1 MKRYIYYI
9 SAVLILAISGCK
21 KDFGDLN
28 KNPNSLSTPT
38 PAFLFSKSLLSTMS
52 NSYYLTGVLNLG
64 GFIQH
69 YATYKEVSGIGDKY
83 FANDFYQAPYFT
95 DGYPTAVNEIE
106 EVIRAVKETPGEV
119 NKLNV
124 ARIWRV
130 YIYHR
135 MTDLYGDVPY
145 SEAGKGLTS
154 LNFTPKYDA
163 QEAIYKDMLK
173 ELDEAASG
181 LDAAKASYGGND
193 FIYGGDAGKW
203 KKFAYSLMLRLGL
216 RLTKMDL
223 ALSETWVKKAI
234 AGGVILNKED
244 NAIMKYSDGPQDL
257 NRNPTAR
264 ESRSRDF
271 SANSFG
277 KNNIEGGKLS
287 ATFINYLKNNNDPR
301 LGVYS
306 GVWVGT
312 TQDPNPAIQKGFPNG
327 SGTAPSAND
336 LGTYSEPNQNT
347 VFRLDA
353 PLLVLG
359 NAETNLYLAEAAVRG
374 WNTMG
379 SASQFYIKG
388 VTGSFDNAAM
398 YGSAYAISS
407 DKINQYLS
415 SHPFDAAGTFDQQ
428 MEQIH
433 TQIWAALYIDEYEV
447 FSNWRRTGYPVLIP
461 VNYPGNVTGGTIPR
475 RLIYPNAEGAS
486 NAKNI
491 QDAISRQGANTLT
504 TRVWWDKQ

>member
-9 SAVLILAISGCK
+9 SAVLILAVSGCQ

-28 KNPNSLSTPT
+28 KNPNSLGTPT
-38 PAFLFSKSLLSTMS
+38 PAFLFSKSQLSIMS
-52 NSYYLTGVLNLG
+52 NSYYLTAVLNLG

-69 YATYKEVSGIGDKY
+69 YSTYKEVSGVGDKY

-95 DGYPTAVNEIE
+95 DGYPTAVNEIQ
-106 EVIRAVKETPGEV
+106 EVINAVKDNPADV
-119 NKLNV
+119 NKLNI

-145 SEAGKGLTS
+145 SDAAKGLS
-154 LNFTPKYDA
+154 NLNFTPKYDT
-163 QEAIYKDMLK
+163 QESIYKDMLK
-173 ELDEAASG
+173 ELDEAATG
-181 LDAAKASYGGND
+181 LDASKASYGGSD
-193 FIYGGDAGKW
+193 FIYNGDIPKW

-216 RLTKMDL
+216 RLTKKDIG
-223 ALSETWVKKAI
+223 LSESWVKKAI
-234 AGGVILNKED
+234 AGGVILKKED
-244 NAIMKYSDGPQDL
+244 NAVMKYSDGPQDI

-301 LGVYS
+301 LSVYS
-306 GVWVGT
+306 VVWVGT
-312 TQDPNPAIQKGFPNG
+312 NQDASPAIQKGFPNG
-327 SGTAPSAND
+327 IGVAPSATE

-359 NAETNLYLAEAAVRG
+359 NAETNLYLAEAALRG
-374 WNTMG
+374 WTG
-379 SASQFYIKG
+379 SSTASQFYTDG

-398 YGSAYAISS
+398 YGSNYAISG
-407 DKINQYLS
+407 DRINQYLTA
-415 SHPFDAAGTFDQQ
+415 HPFLSGGSFAQQ

-447 FSNWRRTGYPVLIP
+447 FANWRRTGYPVLTP

-475 RLIYPNAEGAS
+475 RLIYPNVEGAS
-486 NAKNI
+486 NTKNY
-491 QDAISRQGANTLT
+491 QDAIARQGANTLT
-504 TRVWWDKQ
+504 TRVWWDN